1 MDLKLYKKWSTI
13 SQVQTWVEVQ
23 MFAWTTIKGEE
34 DDARFRIEFIK
45 RQQKNQQNSTSTTRH
60 ENNTSTTRQENS
72 TSTNRRSQKLK
83 GKNWRFEPY
92 FAGGRRKSNGQNPK
106 KTSPTSL
113 MRNAVWYPWRPYPR
127 LLPKDE
133 LRTSNNQNDAQSSKG
148 LISFNDSVI
157 QEFLLM
163 LQVQYYLFANSPKS
177 KRILLGENKR
187 C

>member
-1 MDLKLYKKWSTI
+1 MDLKLYKKWTT

-23 MFAWTTIKGEE
+23 MFAWTMIKGEE
-34 DDARFRIEFIK
+34 DDARFRIEFINK

-92 FAGGRRKSNGQNPK
+92 FTGRQRKSNGHNPK

-113 MRNAVWYPWRPYPR
+113 MRNAMWYPWRPYPR

-133 LRTSNNQNDAQSSKG
+133 LKTSNNQNDAQSSKG

-163 LQVQYYLFANSPKS
+163 LQVQYYLFANSPPI
-177 KRILLGENKR
+177 ILLGENKR

>member
-1 MDLKLYKKWSTI
+1 MQDSELNLLSVNRKINKI
-13 SQVQTWVEVQ
+13 
-23 MFAWTTIKGEE
+23 A
-34 DDARFRIEFIK
+34 
-45 RQQKNQQNSTSTTRH
+45 RQQLDMKITCWQPEKKIACRQTNILKNS
-60 ENNTSTTRQENS
+60 
-72 TSTNRRSQKLK
+72 

-148 LISFNDSVI
+148 LISFNDFVI
-157 QEFLLM
+157 QEYLLI